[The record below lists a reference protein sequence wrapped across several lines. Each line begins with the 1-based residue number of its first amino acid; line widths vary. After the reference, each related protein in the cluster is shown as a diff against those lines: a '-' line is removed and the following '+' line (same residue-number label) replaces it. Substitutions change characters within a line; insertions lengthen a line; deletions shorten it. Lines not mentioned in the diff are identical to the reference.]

1 MSARRKW
8 TVRRKQL
15 LSRKVLIQVALCP
28 TKPTI
33 WPVLLILK
41 KTDGWQKQNSKT
53 KHRTATAN
61 WGPVYTTPDKYLHG
75 EPQLQEQV
83 FTRSR
88 RSFSSCPHDIRNTRV
103 SWLFSGR
110 NTRLRPKFFA
120 WKAAARAS
128 AILSLTI
135 MLDFPGY
142 LVYTYTG
149 TCVNLSGEKFPHLW
163 SRRNSS
169 TDRSANLQELLR
181 IRVDRMPNRRDI
193 SPDKYLPGVV

>member
-1 MSARRKW
+1 MNNLSIWKNLFILPADQHIKIMMRIIWCNLQARVEGHWK
-8 TVRRKQL
+8 
-15 LSRKVLIQVALCP
+15 IC
-28 TKPTI
+28 
-33 WPVLLILK
+33 
-41 KTDGWQKQNSKT
+41 
-53 KHRTATAN
+53 HRN
-61 WGPVYTTPDKYLHG
+61 LDRHLGPVYTTPDKYLHG

-110 NTRLRPKFFA
+110 NTCLRPNFCA

-135 MLDFPGY
+135 TLDFPGY
-142 LVYTYTG
+142 PVYTYTG
-149 TCVNLSGEKFPHLW
+149 TCMNLSGQKFLHLW

-169 TDRSANLQELLR
+169 TDRSANLRELLR
-181 IRVDRMPNRRDI
+181 IRVNRMPNRRDI
-193 SPDKYLPGVV
+193 SPDKYLPGRSANGALV